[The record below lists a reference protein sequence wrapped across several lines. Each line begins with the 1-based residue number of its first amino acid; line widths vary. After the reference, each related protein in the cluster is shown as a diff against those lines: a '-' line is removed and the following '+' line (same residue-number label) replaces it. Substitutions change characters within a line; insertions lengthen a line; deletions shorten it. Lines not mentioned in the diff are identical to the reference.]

1 MEKTFLNKSSKE
13 TLFQRELIEK
23 EKRNKLEQIL
33 ERFLDSIK

>member
-13 TLFQRELIEK
+13 ILFQRELIKK

-33 ERFLDSIK
+33 ERLLDSIK

>member
-13 TLFQRELIEK
+13 ILFQRELIEK

-33 ERFLDSIK
+33 ERLLDSIK